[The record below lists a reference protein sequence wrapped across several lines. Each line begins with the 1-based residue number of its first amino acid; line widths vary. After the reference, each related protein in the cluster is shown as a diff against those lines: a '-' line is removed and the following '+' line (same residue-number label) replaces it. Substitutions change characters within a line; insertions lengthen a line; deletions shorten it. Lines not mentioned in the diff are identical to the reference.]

1 MARPD
6 GFPRQRIAIV
16 PRPLVAEADARPI
29 TRRLQVTDA
38 GWFPHARGHERSR
51 PGGAT
56 ESVIM
61 LCVAGS
67 GWVELDG
74 ARHTVQA
81 PAIVALPA
89 GTAHR
94 YGASDDKPWTI
105 WWLHV
110 RGSDA
115 DELVAGCV
123 DSERSPVAVLR
134 EVDRTT
140 QLAEHI
146 VAILEKDPSPPRL
159 VRAAGL
165 AWNLLTTLV
174 SDLSVSDSNDPLQR
188 AMNYLAHRLE
198 RPVSVPELAREARV
212 SPSHLGALFRAATGG
227 GPLAH
232 HITLR
237 MARARQLLDGTD
249 LSVSEVARETGY
261 SDPLYFSRQFRQA
274 HGESPSAYR
283 ELRKG

>member
-16 PRPLVAEADARPI
+16 PRPLVAEAGERPI
-29 TRRLQVTDA
+29 TRHLQVTDA
-38 GWFPHARGHERSR
+38 GWYPNARGHERSR
-51 PGGAT
+51 PGGAA
-56 ESVIM
+56 ESIVM

-67 GWVELDG
+67 GWVEMG
-74 ARHTVQA
+74 GTRHPVQA
-81 PAIVALPA
+81 PAVVAVPA
-89 GTAHR
+89 GYPHR

-110 RGSDA
+110 RGSA
-115 DELVAGCV
+115 AEELVGACV
-123 DSERSPVAVLR
+123 DSEKSPVAVLR
-134 EVDRTT
+134 EVDRTA
-140 QLAEHI
+140 QLAEQI

-159 VRAAGL
+159 VRAAGM

-174 SDLSVSDSNDPLQR
+174 SDLSVSDTDDPLQR
-188 AMNYLAHRLE
+188 AMNYLMHRLDS
-198 RPVSVPELAREARV
+198 PVSVTELAREARV
-212 SPSHLGALFRAATGG
+212 SQSHLGALFRAATGG

-249 LSVSEVARETGY
+249 LAVAEVARETGY
-261 SDPLYFSRQFRQA
+261 FDPLYFSRQFRQV

-283 ELRKG
+283 EQHKG